1 MKKIIIIIS
10 INIVLILSCQTLN
23 IIIPDNARTML
34 VKTMNED
41 RSNNPLYREFR
52 AVWISTVVNIDWPVE
67 GGSEREQKNS

>member
-67 GGSEREQKNS
+67 GGL